1 MRLVVALLKNS
12 RKTELRRRQA
22 LRVPRYI
29 WRPAAGPFALLKNSR
44 KTDSLRLMESA
55 GSSKYWRRAGAAFAL
70 LILALGAC
78 KRPDTLFVDPALLAL
93 VPADSVM
100 LAGMK
105 MEQVRE
111 TAIYKK
117 YAGIARI
124 KEPLDAFEKQ
134 TGIDPRKDLWE
145 ILIASNGKGKS
156 VVLARGSFGGM
167 GLEPTID
174 KPGIERSSYK
184 GYMLF
189 TKDDGGVVFL
199 NTSTIAAGKVT
210 VLRELL
216 DSRNS
221 NPPAPKEFLEKI
233 KAIKSNN
240 QVWAISLNGLPIPE
254 GLIGGEGDTSA
265 MTRNLMA
272 NLPRLLGSLKSSIAT
287 VDVSNGLHLSL
298 DAECPT
304 ERDSKMLNDTLRGA
318 IGIARLQV
326 SDGNQETLKLL
337 DAPKVTVTQTG
348 VNLDVNY
355 SNEDLTN
362 LETLFSGKK

>member
-1 MRLVVALLKNS
+1 MRLLVALS
-12 RKTELRRRQA
+12 
-22 LRVPRYI
+22 
-29 WRPAAGPFALLKNSR
+29 
-44 KTDSLRLMESA
+44 
-55 GSSKYWRRAGAAFAL
+55 
-70 LILALGAC
+70 ILTLGAC
-78 KRPDTLFVDPALLAL
+78 KRPDNLFVDPALLAL
-93 VPADSVM
+93 VPRDSVM
-100 LAGMK
+100 LAGLK
-105 MEQVRE
+105 MEKVRE
-111 TAIYKK
+111 TAIYKN
-117 YAGIARI
+117 YAGLSRI

-145 ILIASNGKGKS
+145 ILFASNGKGKS
-156 VVLARGSFGGM
+156 VVLARGSFSGM

-174 KPGIERSSYK
+174 KPGIERLSYK

-189 TKDDGGVVFL
+189 TKDDDGVVFL
-199 NTSTIAAGKVT
+199 NTSTIAAGKVL
-210 VLRELL
+210 VLHELL

-254 GLIGGEGDTSA
+254 GLIGGAQDASNI
-265 MTRNLMA
+265 TRNLMA
-272 NLPRLLGSLKSSIAT
+272 NLPRLLGSLKSSMAT

-304 ERDSKMLNDTLRGA
+304 ERDSKLLNDTLRGA

-326 SDGNQETLKLL
+326 SDGNQNTLKLL

-348 VNLDVNY
+348 VKLDVNY
-355 SNEDLTN
+355 SIEDLSN
-362 LETLFSGKK
+362 LEILFSGNK

>member
-1 MRLVVALLKNS
+1 MRLLVALS
-12 RKTELRRRQA
+12 
-22 LRVPRYI
+22 
-29 WRPAAGPFALLKNSR
+29 
-44 KTDSLRLMESA
+44 
-55 GSSKYWRRAGAAFAL
+55 
-70 LILALGAC
+70 ILTLGAC
-78 KRPDTLFVDPALLAL
+78 KRPDNLFVDPALLAL
-93 VPADSVM
+93 VPRDSVM
-100 LAGMK
+100 LAGLK
-105 MEQVRE
+105 MEKVRE
-111 TAIYKK
+111 TAIYKN
-117 YAGIARI
+117 YAGLSRI

-145 ILIASNGKGKS
+145 ILFASNGKGKS
-156 VVLARGSFGGM
+156 VVLARGSFSGM

-174 KPGIERSSYK
+174 KPGIERLSYK

-189 TKDDGGVVFL
+189 TKDDDGVVFL
-199 NTSTIAAGKVT
+199 NTSTIAAGKVL
-210 VLRELL
+210 VLHELL

-254 GLIGGEGDTSA
+254 GLIGGAQDASNI
-265 MTRNLMA
+265 TRNLMA
-272 NLPRLLGSLKSSIAT
+272 NLPRLVGSLKSSMAT

-304 ERDSKMLNDTLRGA
+304 ERDSKLLNDTLRGA

-326 SDGNQETLKLL
+326 SDGNQNTLKLL

-348 VNLDVNY
+348 VKLDVNY
-355 SNEDLTN
+355 SIEDLSN
-362 LETLFSGKK
+362 LEILFSGNK